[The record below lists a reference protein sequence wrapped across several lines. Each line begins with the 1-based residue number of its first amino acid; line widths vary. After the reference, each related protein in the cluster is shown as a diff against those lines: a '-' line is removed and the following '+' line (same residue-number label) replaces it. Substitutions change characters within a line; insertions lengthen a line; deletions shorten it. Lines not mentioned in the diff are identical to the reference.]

1 MTESSS
7 SLSGQAAAIV
17 EAAIQK
23 PQTFLAAW
31 VLPPISYLDD
41 TWRGWQKG
49 IAGTSKVLGI
59 TFVGLYTYLHWS
71 VVYKVFETLYR
82 ETVQRIAEAET
93 LTQVALILGGALF
106 TFMQY
111 GLPRI
116 RKTLEKRRDG
126 VTVDA

>member
-1 MTESSS
+1 MTDGQS
-7 SLSGQAAAIV
+7 SLSQQAASVV
-17 EAAIQK
+17 EAVIQK
-23 PQTFLAAW
+23 PQTFVATW

-59 TFVGLYTYLHWS
+59 AFLGLYTYLHWS

-82 ETVQRIAEAET
+82 ETLQRVAEAET
-93 LTQVALILGGALF
+93 LTQVALVVGGAVF